1 MVQRRNR
8 MWYSTPMYN
17 FLLND
22 TVQHKYLPIL
32 SDPTEEDSD
41 GDELLDG
48 QEQYLATQD
57 FTMPKDPKPLKFTY
71 FPKFGTEEYIQNT
84 EQKYEGVEHQIKHMM
99 STVNRCKY
107 TDLVDDENW
116 LKFNQYF
123 NEKIKEYVYSNTD
136 ERTLWLCE
144 KSDTYAKKHIVI
156 TEDMHYFRIKLN
168 RAPATLDEMINEINS
183 SDTDDKWTL
192 YPMQNTRYHM
202 FGEDGEY
209 NLKFGSSKNSDYCYE
224 AVYNKDGIL
233 LTENNSPINMGTY
246 NYCSDQKDSK
256 LHQLLDVIP
265 YKVLGNTPDESSK
278 YPGEDAK
285 AQNGNNFKENIDA
298 QNHRAEIEEM
308 IAQ

>member
-57 FTMPKDPKPLKFTY
+57 FTMPKDPEPLKFTY
-71 FPKFGTEEYIQNT
+71 FSKFGTEEYIQNT

-136 ERTLWLCE
+136 ERTLWLCA
-144 KSDTYAKKHIVI
+144 KSDIYAKKHLVI

-183 SDTDDKWTL
+183 SDTDDK
-192 YPMQNTRYHM
+192 
-202 FGEDGEY
+202 
-209 NLKFGSSKNSDYCYE
+209 
-224 AVYNKDGIL
+224 
-233 LTENNSPINMGTY
+233 
-246 NYCSDQKDSK
+246 
-256 LHQLLDVIP
+256 
-265 YKVLGNTPDESSK
+265 
-278 YPGEDAK
+278 
-285 AQNGNNFKENIDA
+285 
-298 QNHRAEIEEM
+298 
-308 IAQ
+308 

>member
-57 FTMPKDPKPLKFTY
+57 FTMPKDPEPLKFTY

-123 NEKIKEYVYSNTD
+123 NEKIKEYVYSNTN

-192 YPMQNTRYHM
+192 YPMKNTRYHM

-209 NLKFGSSKNSDYCYE
+209 NLKFGSSKNTDYCYE

-278 YPGEDAK
+278 YPGDDEKDDNK
-285 AQNGNNFKENIDA
+285 DRYDGNSDA
-298 QNHRAEIEEM
+298 QDYRAEVERM
-308 IAQ
+308 IS